1 MGRGYAW
8 LDTGTHD
15 SLLEASNYV
24 KIVEDRQGLKI
35 ACIEEIAY
43 RMGFIDDVQLALLAD
58 KYKKNNYGKYLTRI
72 LEEGRDAI

>member
-15 SLLEASNYV
+15 SLAEATAYI
-24 KIVEDRQGLKI
+24 KTIQDRQGLKV

-43 RMGFIDDVQLALLAD
+43 RMGFIGKQKFLSLAEGLKKSSYGEYLLRVASE
-58 KYKKNNYGKYLTRI
+58 GEG
-72 LEEGRDAI
+72 LE